1 MTKINGKAN
10 TLNGAIR
17 YFAYAIRKPNVV
29 RAPKKEKAS
38 YCCVSGRYRTSRAR
52 MAIDATWSMKPAK
65 TAARAGRKNVCF
77 FLRAVRTECA
87 KPREYRP
94 SASLSRTTCMAAII
108 AHGSE
113 PPRVGLLTVNR
124 NDIRNLRWNCQFHRS
139 STLAKLQRIGT
150 RLDP

>member
-1 MTKINGKAN
+1 MIKINGKAN

-87 KPREYRP
+87 KPREYR
-94 SASLSRTTCMAAII
+94 
-108 AHGSE
+108 SE
-113 PPRVGLLTVNR
+113 ERRVGKECK
-124 NDIRNLRWNCQFHRS
+124 IRWMAEC
-139 STLAKLQRIGT
+139 
-150 RLDP
+150 

>member
-65 TAARAGRKNVCF
+65 TAARAGLKNVCF

-94 SASLSRTTCMAAII
+94 SASLRRTTCMPGII
-108 AHGSE
+108 AHASGRFRCVIINS
-113 PPRVGLLTVNR
+113 R
-124 NDIRNLRWNCQFHRS
+124 RS
-139 STLAKLQRIGT
+139 PSAEQEGNYHKKAQKITKIISIFLVSF
-150 RLDP
+150 